1 MRRDTPHWQERA
13 HMMNLRQM
21 EVFHAIMVTGSVT
34 AAARLLNVTQPAVS
48 TVLKH
53 CEAQL
58 KMKLFVRVSGRLQPT
73 AEAHAIFPDIA
84 AIFGRLEA
92 VGRLTQDLS
101 GGRLGTLSIA
111 AAFPI
116 ANGYLAEAVATF
128 TAARP
133 NLRAT
138 LQSLTSP
145 QVLDRVINREVE
157 LGVAHEPV
165 VSSAVETEVLMT
177 TTIACVM
184 RHDHPLAAQEEVEVR
199 DLSPFS
205 IITYLPQ
212 VSFRPYVDR
221 AMSAANI
228 APTISVQ
235 ISVAMTG
242 IMLARYGAGVALV
255 EPALVQ
261 SMGIPDVVVRP
272 LAPRIEAKTLMIR
285 LKDAPQ
291 SKAMRD
297 FVGHLK
303 QQVKASQVH

>member
-1 MRRDTPHWQERA
+1 
-13 HMMNLRQM
+13 MNLRQM

-53 CEAQL
+53 CETQL
-58 KMKLFVRVSGRLQPT
+58 KMKLFVRVAGRLQPT

-128 TAARP
+128 MSARP

-165 VSSAVETEVLMT
+165 VSPAVETEVLVT

-184 RHDHPLAAQEEVEVR
+184 RKDHPLATQEEVEVT
-199 DLSPFS
+199 DLSPYP

-221 AMSAANI
+221 AMSAANV
-228 APTISVQ
+228 APTINVQ
-235 ISVAMTG
+235 ISIAITG

-255 EPALVQ
+255 EPALVE
-261 SMGIPDVVVRP
+261 SMSIPDIVIRP

-291 SKAMRD
+291 SKAMKD
-297 FVGHLK
+297 FVTHLK
-303 QQVKASQVH
+303 AQVRKNHSH